1 MQHKVA
7 ASGTD
12 GVGQALEA
20 AGVARIEETTD
31 FALVATQTG
40 GERDVGQTGHTLG
53 YIERQ
58 LGGGQRRWRDHALA
72 APFGRGRRHIE
83 TPRDTK

>member
-1 MQHKVA
+1 MQLQIA

-20 AGVARIEETTD
+20 AGVARIEETPD
-31 FALVATQTG
+31 LALVATQTG

-53 YIERQ
+53 YIER
-58 LGGGQRRWRDHALA
+58 
-72 APFGRGRRHIE
+72 
-83 TPRDTK
+83 